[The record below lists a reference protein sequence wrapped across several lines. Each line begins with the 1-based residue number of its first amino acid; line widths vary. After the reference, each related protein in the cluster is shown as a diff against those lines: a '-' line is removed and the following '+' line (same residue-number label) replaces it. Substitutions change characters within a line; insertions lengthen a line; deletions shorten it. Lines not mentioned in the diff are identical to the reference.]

1 MRGSTF
7 VDHRVETA
15 LRALSGREEQ
25 ILRLRFGIGGR
36 MHALDDL
43 QRQLGGKRP
52 RVQQIQRRALRKLR
66 AAALQ

>member
-1 MRGSTF
+1 M
-7 VDHRVETA
+7 DHRVETA

-43 QRQLGGKRP
+43 QRQLGVTQP
-52 RVQQIQRRALRKLR
+52 LMQQIQRRALRKLR